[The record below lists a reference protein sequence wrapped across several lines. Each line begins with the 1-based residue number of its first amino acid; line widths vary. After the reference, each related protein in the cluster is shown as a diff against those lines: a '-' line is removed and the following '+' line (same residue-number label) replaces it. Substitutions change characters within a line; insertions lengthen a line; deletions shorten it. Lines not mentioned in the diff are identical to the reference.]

1 MKKNLGWSIVLLG
14 VLVFGGL
21 AAAQGPVANI
31 SAQKHPDLAEAQQ
44 HIIQAYQKVKEA
56 QTANK
61 EELGGHAEKAADLLV
76 QADRELKAAAE
87 YADHRK

>member
-1 MKKNLGWSIVLLG
+1 MKKNPAWSIILLG
-14 VLVFGGL
+14 LLVFGGL

-31 SAQKHPDLAEAQQ
+31 SAQKHPDLAEAQM
-44 HIIQAYQKVKEA
+44 HIILAYQKAKEA

-61 EELGGHAEKAADLLV
+61 EALGGHAEKAADLLV